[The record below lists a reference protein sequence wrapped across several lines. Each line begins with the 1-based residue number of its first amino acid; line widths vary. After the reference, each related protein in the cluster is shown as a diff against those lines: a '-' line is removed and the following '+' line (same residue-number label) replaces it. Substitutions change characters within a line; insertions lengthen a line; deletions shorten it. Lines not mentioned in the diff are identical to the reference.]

1 MGSIGL
7 VDGRIIDLN
16 EKIIEM
22 EDRGYQFGDGVYE
35 VTRVYNGRPFAL
47 RPHVDRLYHSLR
59 ELKIPG
65 VYTYDELAAFH
76 EQLIKE
82 SGLAS
87 AAIYLQITRGVAP
100 RTHGFPETT
109 IPRLTMS
116 IRPVKTNTE
125 LRASGAKGIYVPD
138 ERWLR
143 CDIKSIN
150 LLGNILAKQASKEA
164 GAFEAVQVRGRII
177 TEGSSSNF
185 FLVKDGVLWTHPVN
199 NLILRGITRTLVI
212 DKLAPQLGLPVI
224 EKEFD
229 RSFAFKAD
237 ELFLTG
243 TTTEIMPLVQMDRDR
258 VGDGKPGP
266 ITRKLI
272 EAYDELIVR
281 ECGAK

>member
-1 MGSIGL
+1 MGPIGL
-7 VDGRIIDLN
+7 VDGRIIDLS
-16 EKIIEM
+16 EKIVEM

-35 VTRVYNGRPFAL
+35 VTRIYNGRPFAL
-47 RPHVDRLYHSLR
+47 RPHIDRLYRSLR

-65 VYTYDELAAFH
+65 VYTFDELAAFH
-76 EQLIKE
+76 DRLIKE
-82 SGLAS
+82 SGLTS
-87 AAIYLQITRGVAP
+87 AAVYLQITRGVAP

-109 IPRLTMS
+109 VPRLTMS
-116 IRPVKTNTE
+116 IRPAKTNTE
-125 LRASGAKGIYVPD
+125 LQQSGAKGVYVPD

-164 GAFEAVQVRGRII
+164 GAFEAVQIRGSII

-185 FLVKDGVLWTHPVN
+185 FVVKDGALWTHPIS
-199 NLILRGITRTLVI
+199 NLILCGITRTLVI
-212 DKLAPQLGLPVI
+212 EKIAPRLGLPVI

-229 RSFAFKAD
+229 QSFAFKAD

-243 TTTEIMPLVQMDRDR
+243 TTTEIMPLVQMDRDK

-266 ITRKLI
+266 VTRKLI
-272 EAYDELIVR
+272 EAYDAMIAN